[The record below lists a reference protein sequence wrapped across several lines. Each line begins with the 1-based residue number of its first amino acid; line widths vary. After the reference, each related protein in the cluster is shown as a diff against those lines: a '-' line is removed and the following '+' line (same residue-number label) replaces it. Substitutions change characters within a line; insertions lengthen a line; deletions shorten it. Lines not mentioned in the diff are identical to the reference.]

1 MRLVE
6 KMPLL
11 AEDVAEVS
19 TTKLIR
25 LAAAGMP
32 ASTNSCTNGLLS
44 GTTWRQGVTAMIA
57 ISAST

>member
-11 AEDVAEVS
+11 ADDAAEVS

-25 LAAAGMP
+25 LAAAGDRP
-32 ASTNSCTNGLLS
+32 ARTVSTNGLLL
-44 GTTWRQGVTAMIA
+44 GYHRATA
-57 ISAST
+57 SPT

>member
-11 AEDVAEVS
+11 ADEVAEVS

-32 ASTNSCTNGLLS
+32 ASTNNSTNGLLPGS
-44 GTTWRQGVTAMIA
+44 TMRHGVTIMIA
-57 ISAST
+57 TRAST